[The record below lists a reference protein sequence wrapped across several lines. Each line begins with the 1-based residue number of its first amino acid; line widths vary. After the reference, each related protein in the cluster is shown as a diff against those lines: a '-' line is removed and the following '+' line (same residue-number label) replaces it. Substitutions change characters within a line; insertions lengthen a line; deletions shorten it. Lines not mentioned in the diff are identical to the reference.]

1 VEKATAHTDL
11 SLKQYSSGVR
21 TGNAYSYYV
30 NNGDYMF
37 LRKLN
42 IKTQP
47 VPTMERR
54 FTTLIVDDD
63 DFVVKSMPSFLAR
76 IPSVDVVGTAR
87 DGMDALEKL
96 KISQPNVVLMDVR
109 MPRMGG
115 IEATEHI
122 IKKYPGVRVVL
133 MSGFDDNGMRE
144 ECKIAGAHGFMAK
157 LNVTVEFPILLRQI
171 FAATESE

>member
-1 VEKATAHTDL
+1 M
-11 SLKQYSSGVR
+11 
-21 TGNAYSYYV
+21 GNAYYIYI

-37 LRKLN
+37 LRKFSS
-42 IKTQP
+42 KTQP
-47 VPTMERR
+47 VPTVTRR

-63 DFVVKSMPSFLAR
+63 DFVVKSMPSFLSR

-87 DGMDALEKL
+87 DGADALEKL
-96 KISQPNVVLMDVR
+96 KTSQPDVVLMDVR

-122 IKKYPGVRVVL
+122 IKKYPNVRVVL

-157 LNVTVEFPILLRQI
+157 LNVTMEFPILLQQI
-171 FAATESE
+171 FASPTPA

>member
-1 VEKATAHTDL
+1 ME
-11 SLKQYSSGVR
+11 
-21 TGNAYSYYV
+21 NAYTNYV
-30 NNGDYMF
+30 NNGNYMF
-37 LRKLN
+37 LRKS
-42 IKTQP
+42 TPQP
-47 VPTMERR
+47 QPTPVASRR

-96 KISQPNVVLMDVR
+96 KTSQPNVVLMDVR

-122 IKKYPGVRVVL
+122 IKKYPDVRVVL

-157 LNVTVEFPILLRQI
+157 LNVSVEFPILLREI
-171 FAATESE
+171 FANQVTA